1 MWSQLTAGVRAAGE
15 VVHGQAAIVTVPLG
29 VLQAQAIQFEPSLPS
44 WKQEAVQALGY
55 GNLNKV
61 C

>member
-1 MWSQLTAGVRAAGE
+1 M
-15 VVHGQAAIVTVPLG
+15 HGQAAIMTVPLG
-29 VLQAQAIQFEPSLPS
+29 VLQAQAIQFEPSLPP

-61 C
+61 R